1 MEQMRRRG
9 GDGKILGAKG
19 EKMVAGF
26 LANNGY
32 NIVAKNWR
40 CRHLEIDIIAVKD
53 NTVHFVE
60 VKSLSCNELT
70 EPYRKVGNVKRG
82 RIIDAANCFLNSKCW
97 YLFLHMAD
105 MGSDFEVSFDVASVV
120 GCAGTFTVEFF
131 ENAYTPLW

>member
-1 MEQMRRRG
+1 MGQMRRRG

-26 LANNGY
+26 LSKNGY
-32 NIVAKNWR
+32 EVVVKNWR
-40 CRHLEIDIIAVKD
+40 CRHLEIDIIAVKE

-60 VKSLSCNELT
+60 VKSLSSNELT
-70 EPYRKVGNVKRG
+70 EPYIKVDNTKRG
-82 RIIDAANCFLNSKCW
+82 RIIDAANCFLNSRSW
-97 YLFLHMAD
+97 YLFLHKVG

-120 GCAGTFTVEFF
+120 GCAGSFTVEFF

>member
-1 MEQMRRRG
+1 MGQMRKRG
-9 GDGKILGAKG
+9 GESKVLGDRG
-19 EKMVAGF
+19 EKMIAGF
-26 LANNGY
+26 LACNGY
-32 NIVAKNWR
+32 EVVAKNWR

-60 VKSLSCNELT
+60 VKSLSCNELI
-70 EPYRKVGNVKRG
+70 EPYRKVDNVKRG
-82 RIIDAANCFLNSKCW
+82 RIIDAANFFLNSRDW
-97 YLFLHMAD
+97 YLFLYRTG